1 MARDSRA
8 EAAAGD
14 DGALDLRALGRAI
27 AARRWWILG
36 PTLAAFLAMLAFVTV
51 AKPRY
56 TAEAKVFLE
65 NQESYYTRPD
75 KAERDLGTLPD
86 AEAVQSQVQLITS
99 RDLARQAIKQLSLAG
114 NPEFDP
120 VAGGFNPLTRI
131 LVLLGMQRDPLT
143 MSPEDRILESYYDKL
158 SAFQVPRTRVI
169 TIEFTSRDPDLAA
182 RAANVIADLYIGLRS
197 NAKKDDART
206 AGVWL
211 SSSIA
216 DLRQKVEQAEAKVE
230 AFRASNGLLV
240 GANNT
245 TINSQQLAE
254 LNTQLSTARS
264 AQSESRAKA
273 GVIRDLLRQG
283 RIFEIPDVA
292 KDELIRRIAEQRV
305 TLRAQLAL
313 ESRTL
318 LPGHP
323 RIKELQAQISDIETE
338 LRAAA
343 EKTARSLE
351 NEAKL
356 AGGRVDNLVAALDAQ
371 KREVAAGNGDE
382 VQLRALEREAK
393 SAREQLESYLAR
405 YREAT
410 AREGANS
417 TPADA
422 RIISRATAP
431 QLPSF
436 PKKAPL
442 LALAAL
448 GALILSSGVVVTRE
462 LLAAPVARR
471 REDEAIDEP
480 AVAGGAPVFARLPEG
495 ERETDAPG
503 LGEPQTMARAASRN
517 AAQTTLDEI
526 CARIVGMGDG
536 AGAGRVLVTGA
547 RNRPTAHTALRLA
560 RALSERGRAILIDLT
575 GDAPAKA
582 AQADPDRALPGLGD
596 VLNGEATFADVIH
609 RDLVS
614 RLHVLPSGAPIA
626 DDEGLMLALD
636 ALDASY
642 DHVVVAVAPAT
653 GLRRALDLAP
663 AVDASVLV
671 GSMAEADRAGIES
684 VYAQLRGVSAGEVL
698 IVDVPDAPRRDGA
711 QRDAA

>member
-1 MARDSRA
+1 M
-8 EAAAGD
+8 D

-216 DLRQKVEQAEAKVE
+216 ELRQKVEQAEGKVE

-254 LNTQLSTARS
+254 LNTQLSSARS

-313 ESRTL
+313 ESRTM

-343 EKTARSLE
+343 DKTARSLE

-371 KREVAAGNGDE
+371 KREVAVGNGEE

-448 GALILSSGVVVTRE
+448 GGLILSSGVVVTRE

-471 REDEAIDEP
+471 REDGAIDEP
-480 AVAGGAPVFARLPEG
+480 SVAGGTPVFARLPEG
-495 ERETDAPG
+495 EREADAPG
-503 LGEPQTMARAASRN
+503 LGEPQTLARAAPRME
-517 AAQTTLDEI
+517 AQTTLDEI
-526 CARIVGMGDG
+526 CARIVGMGG
-536 AGAGRVLVTGA
+536 VGAGRLLVTGA

-575 GDAPAKA
+575 GESPVKA
-582 AQADPDRALPGLGD
+582 AQADPERALPGLGD

-609 RDLVS
+609 RDLAS

-671 GSMAEADRAGIES
+671 GSMADADRADIDT
-684 VYAQLRGVSAGEVL
+684 VYAQLRAVSAGDVL
-698 IVDVPDAPRRDGA
+698 VVDVSEAMRRGAA